1 MNTNPMYRTD
11 DDLDEL
17 NHAID
22 VIQDFCRLHNNCRD
36 CPLHD
41 ETIKGVKCEL
51 MEFHPSVWSNVDSE
65 RFYKYEDKNNE

>member
-22 VIQDFCRLHNNCRD
+22 VIKDFCSQHDDCKH
-36 CPLHD
+36 CPLHILIQGD
-41 ETIKGVKCEL
+41 SECEL
-51 MEFHPSVWSNVDSE
+51 NYFYPSVWSHVDSE